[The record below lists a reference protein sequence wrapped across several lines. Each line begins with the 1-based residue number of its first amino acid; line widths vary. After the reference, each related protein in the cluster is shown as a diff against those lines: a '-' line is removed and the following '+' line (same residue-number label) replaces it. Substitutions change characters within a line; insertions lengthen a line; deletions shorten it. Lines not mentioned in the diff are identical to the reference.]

1 MANVL
6 LSEAEKTFIL
16 HGVEVLSYAILSATT
31 NPKPII
37 CLTCPQEDF
46 RVDGRTR
53 RDYRPMELET
63 GIVSHASGSARL
75 RLANT
80 DILVGVKT
88 EIDVPTQDRHDEGRL
103 EFFID
108 CSANATPEFEGRGG
122 EELANEI
129 RTTLEAAYRSRRAFD
144 LRKLCILPRQQCWKL
159 YVDVLIL
166 ECGGNVFDAVSL
178 AAKAALFNT
187 RVPRV
192 TAAEQDG
199 GTIELQLSDDVFDC
213 ERLDVS
219 GVPTLVTVCKIGEHC
234 VVDPS
239 ADEEVCS
246 AASVVVGV
254 SPCAAGRGVNDDA
267 RVTTVRT
274 SGAGSFHVDTLNR
287 SVEIGLSAGACLDAE
302 LMRALHEEERKFG
315 GAAEAA
321 GAGGA
326 QEVYGFLK

>member
-1 MANVL
+1 M
-6 LSEAEKTFIL
+6 
-16 HGVEVLSYAILSATT
+16 
-31 NPKPII
+31 
-37 CLTCPQEDF
+37 
-46 RVDGRTR
+46 DGRSR

-88 EIDVPTQDRHDEGRL
+88 EIDVPTPEKHDEGRL

-129 RTTLEAAYRSRRAFD
+129 RATLEAAYQSGRAFD
-144 LRKLCILPRQQCWKL
+144 LRKLCIVPRQQCWKL
-159 YVDVLIL
+159 FVDVLIL

-178 AAKAALFNT
+178 AAKAALHNT

-192 TAAEQDG
+192 TAALQDG
-199 GTIELQLSDDVFDC
+199 GSVELQLSDDVFDC
-213 ERLDVS
+213 ERIDV
-219 GVPTLVTVCKIGEHC
+219 GRVPVLVTVCKIGEHC

-254 SPCAAGRGVNDDA
+254 SGCAQTGA
-267 RVTTVRT
+267 RVTALRT

-287 SVEIGLSAGACLDAE
+287 SVEIGVSAGRCLDAE
-302 LMRALHEEERKFG
+302 LMRALAEEERSNG
-315 GAAEAA
+315 GE
-321 GAGGA
+321 
-326 QEVYGFLK
+326 QQPEVYGFLK